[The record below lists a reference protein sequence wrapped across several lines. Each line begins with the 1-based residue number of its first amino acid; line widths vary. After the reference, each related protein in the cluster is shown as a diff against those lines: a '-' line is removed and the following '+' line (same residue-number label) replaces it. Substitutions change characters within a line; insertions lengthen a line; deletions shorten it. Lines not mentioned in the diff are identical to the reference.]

1 MTADAPVGVKRLPGY
16 QPDAAAEAVE
26 ALFALLGFDRLVR
39 PGMKVTLKPNLLM
52 KRRPEEATTT
62 HPVIVQAVIRA
73 LKKRGIAAEDIT
85 IADSP
90 GGLYNR
96 AALSGIY
103 AATGMEAAARAEGV
117 RLNDDF
123 TSVEREAPAARV
135 SHIFPV
141 IRPAAEADLLVN
153 ICKLKTHCMTGL
165 SGGVKNLFGCIPGL
179 TKPDYH
185 WRYPEKADFGR
196 MLVDLCE
203 TVSPAITIC
212 DAVEAMEGDGPSS
225 GRKKQVGLLF
235 ASEDP
240 HRLDR
245 ALAAFTG
252 LPESRVPTLQA
263 AVERGL
269 LPEKGRVGLVGGPL
283 PEIPPFILPKTAAS
297 DFSSHVPGFLRGLFK
312 PVVERW
318 FTARPYIGK
327 GCVGCG
333 KCAES
338 CPAHT
343 IAVVNGR
350 AVIEKSRCI
359 RCFCCHEMCPVHVI
373 GIRQNPLLRL

>member
-1 MTADAPVGVKRLPGY
+1 MTAGAPVGVKRLCCY
-16 QPDAAAEAVE
+16 EPDAAAEAVE
-26 ALFALLGFDRLVR
+26 ALFALLGLDRLVR

-62 HPVIVQAVIRA
+62 HPAIVRAVIRA

-103 AATGMEAAARAEGV
+103 AATGMEAAARAEGA

-123 TSVEREAPAARV
+123 TSVERELKSARV
-135 SHIFPV
+135 SHLFPV

-196 MLVDLCE
+196 MLVDLSE

-235 ASEDP
+235 ASENP

-252 LPESRVPTLQA
+252 LPESRVPTLHA

-269 LPEKGRVGLVGGPL
+269 LPEKGRVWLVGGPL
-283 PEIPPFILPKTAAS
+283 PEIYPFVLP
-297 DFSSHVPGFLRGLFK
+297 
-312 PVVERW
+312 
-318 FTARPYIGK
+318 
-327 GCVGCG
+327 
-333 KCAES
+333 
-338 CPAHT
+338 
-343 IAVVNGR
+343 
-350 AVIEKSRCI
+350 
-359 RCFCCHEMCPVHVI
+359 
-373 GIRQNPLLRL
+373 